1 MTRHPRGH
9 ALIIDNEVFDNDI
22 YPKRHGSQLDANN
35 LDLLFEGLGFKVR
48 CFTDL
53 QLKNM
58 GVSE

>member
-35 LDLLFEGLGFKVR
+35 LDLLFEGLGFKV
-48 CFTDL
+48 FFYFSDVL
-53 QLKNM
+53 
-58 GVSE
+58 